1 MASLIFAHSKSI
13 VTRAKK
19 DATKM
24 ANQLATGDDWNEI
37 YNKTYSTILNSEL
50 KTFDEYLRVS
60 AMLHDR
66 YTDTLKVTTQYYF
79 LTIRPDDSKCTFD
92 DFYDKVL
99 RFVKRKCFLHYRL
112 SFEQK
117 GTVHDELGK
126 GFHVHIV
133 AQMKQRSKTEVL
145 RDTLSS
151 WNDWIE
157 KNYIQSNC
165 IQVLT
170 TKNPDKLV
178 SDYLIEYKSDD
189 EHKIVTKEMDMEWRK
204 QYNLQN
210 IYESQC
216 DEL

>member
-24 ANQLATGDDWNEI
+24 ANQLAHDDNWKEI
-37 YNKTYSTILNSEL
+37 YDKTYETILKSEL
-50 KTFDEYLRVS
+50 KQFDEYLRVS
-60 AMLHDR
+60 ALLHDR
-66 YTDTLKVTTQYYF
+66 YTDTLKVTHQNYF
-79 LTIRPDDSKCTFD
+79 LTIRPDDTKCTFD

-99 RFVKRKCFLHYRL
+99 RFVKRKCFLHYKL

-117 GTVHDELGK
+117 GTVPDELGK
-126 GFHVHIV
+126 GFHCHIV
-133 AQMKQRSKTEVL
+133 AEMKQRSKTEVL

-157 KNYIQSNC
+157 KKYIQSNC

-170 TKNPDKLV
+170 TKNPDQLID
-178 SDYLIEYKSDD
+178 DYLIAYKSDD
-189 EHKIVTKEMDMEWRK
+189 KHKICTKEMDELWRK
-204 QYNLQN
+204 QYNLQH
-210 IYESQC
+210 IYSN
-216 DEL
+216 DD

>member
-24 ANQLATGDDWNEI
+24 ANQLAHDDNWKEI
-37 YNKTYSTILNSEL
+37 YDKTYETILKSEL
-50 KTFDEYLRVS
+50 KQFDEYLRVS
-60 AMLHDR
+60 ALLHDR
-66 YTDTLKVTTQYYF
+66 YTDTLKVTHQNYF
-79 LTIRPDDSKCTFD
+79 LTIRPDDTKCTFD

-99 RFVKRKCFLHYRL
+99 RFVKRKCFLHYKL

-117 GTVHDELGK
+117 GTVPDELGK
-126 GFHVHIV
+126 GFHCHIV
-133 AQMKQRSKTEVL
+133 AEMKQRSKTEVL

-157 KNYIQSNC
+157 KKYIQSNC

-170 TKNPDKLV
+170 TKNPDQLID
-178 SDYLIEYKSDD
+178 DYLIAYKSDD
-189 EHKIVTKEMDMEWRK
+189 EHKICTKEMDELWRK
-204 QYNLQN
+204 QYNLQH
-210 IYESQC
+210 IYSN
-216 DEL
+216 DD